1 MNMLQINEKICPI
14 KENVTYVCN
23 FADQL
28 LEYLCHFLCNIFKL
42 LKYDQIVILTIN
54 DNHIWHQNSY
64 YKFGTDFKKVFPLRH
79 KQIYMKNLS
88 YM

>member
-28 LEYLCHFLCNIFKL
+28 LEYLCHFLCNFFKL

-54 DNHIWHQNSY
+54 DNHI
-64 YKFGTDFKKVFPLRH
+64 
-79 KQIYMKNLS
+79 
-88 YM
+88 